1 MSTLRS
7 DSRNNDDAPIDQA
20 IVRQAARWMAR
31 LWSDDASDADQAD
44 CARWRAEHP
53 QHDLA
58 WQRLQAFEGKLHSV
72 PRDVARHALREPAPA
87 AYLNRR
93 RVLKLLAVLLPV
105 GGMLYAARGTDAW
118 QVATAGHSTATGE
131 LRDIMLPDGTRVML
145 ASASAIDVRYDA
157 GERLLVLRAGEI
169 LVTTAHDPAQR
180 PFRVQSRHGTVRAL
194 GTRFT
199 LRQDEHTSR
208 VAVFEGAVEV
218 RLAHAPGR
226 PVRIAAG
233 GGAVFSADIV
243 QSAAPVPAS
252 AAAWTKGVLVA
263 DNLRLDELLA
273 ELARYRPGLLRCDA
287 AVAGLTVNGVF
298 SLRDTDRAL
307 HNLALALPVQIVART
322 RYWVT
327 VQALPQAAA

>member
-1 MSTLRS
+1 MEVVI
-7 DSRNNDDAPIDQA
+7 APA
-20 IVRQAARWMAR
+20 IVQQAARWMAR
-31 LWSDDASDADQAD
+31 LWSDDASDEDRAD
-44 CARWRAEHP
+44 CARWRAAHP
-53 QHDLA
+53 HHDLA

-93 RVLKLLAVLLPV
+93 RALKLLAVLLPV

-118 QVATAGHSTATGE
+118 QVATAGHGTATGE
-131 LRDIMLPDGTRVML
+131 VREMTLPDGTRVML
-145 ASASAIDVRYDA
+145 ASASAIDVRFDA
-157 GERLLVLRAGEI
+157 SSRLLVLLAGEI
-169 LVTTAHDPAQR
+169 LVTTAHDPDPAQR
-180 PFRVQSRHGTVRAL
+180 PFSVQGRHGTVRAL

-218 RLAHAPGR
+218 RLAHAPER
-226 PVRIAAG
+226 PVRVATG
-233 GGAVFSADIV
+233 YGAVFSADIV

-252 AAAWTKGVLVA
+252 AAAWSKGVLVA
-263 DNLRLDELLA
+263 DNMRLDALVA
-273 ELARYRPGLLRCDA
+273 ELARYRPGLLRCDP
-287 AVAGLTVNGVF
+287 AVAGLSVNGVF

-322 RYWVT
+322 RFWVT
-327 VQALPQAAA
+327 VQAAA

>member
-1 MSTLRS
+1 M
-7 DSRNNDDAPIDQA
+7 DVVIAPA

-31 LWSDDASDADQAD
+31 LWSDDASDEDQAE
-44 CARWRAEHP
+44 CARWRVAHP
-53 QHDLA
+53 HHDLA

-72 PRDVARHALREPAPA
+72 PREVARHALREPAA

-93 RVLKLLAVLLPV
+93 SALKLLAVLLPV

-118 QVATAGHSTATGE
+118 QVAMAGHATEKGE
-131 LRDIMLPDGTRVML
+131 IHEIMLPDGTRVML
-145 ASASAIDVRYDA
+145 ASASAIDVRFDA
-157 GERLLVLRAGEI
+157 SERLLILRAGEI
-169 LVTTAHDPAQR
+169 LVTTAHDPDPAQR
-180 PFRVQSRHGTVRAL
+180 PFRVQGRHGTVRAL

-208 VAVFEGAVEV
+208 VAVLEGAVEV
-218 RLAHAPGR
+218 RLAHAPER
-226 PVRIAAG
+226 PVRIATG
-233 GGAVFSADIV
+233 QGAIFSADIV
-243 QSAAPVPAS
+243 QSGAPASAS

-263 DNLRLDELLA
+263 DNMRLVDLLA
-273 ELARYRPGLLRCDA
+273 ELARYRPGLLRCDP

-327 VQALPQAAA
+327 VQAAA